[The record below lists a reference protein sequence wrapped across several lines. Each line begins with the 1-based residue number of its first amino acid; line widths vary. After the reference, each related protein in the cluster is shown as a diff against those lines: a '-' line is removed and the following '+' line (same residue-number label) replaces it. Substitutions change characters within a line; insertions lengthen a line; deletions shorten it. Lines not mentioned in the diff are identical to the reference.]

1 MTGVRRWVVVAVAVV
16 VVLAGTAAVLLLRGS
31 GSTAADHAAGQPSAA
46 SRSASPSS
54 APPSP
59 APSSSAPEVVFLGD
73 SWTVG
78 VGATGERGYA
88 PLAAER
94 LGWEYELLGI
104 SGSGY
109 LARGAASPYADRVD
123 EAVGL
128 EPDLL
133 VVQGSLNDSGA
144 DPEQLDRATA
154 ETLDRLRATAG
165 DGTAILVVGAPD
177 TPGTDPAVIARINS
191 GIAAA
196 AAAAGL
202 PFVDPARE
210 NWTDPADPG
219 IWADPVHP
227 DDDGHRLVAEA
238 LVPHMQAALDG

>member
-1 MTGVRRWVVVAVAVV
+1 MTGRRRWVAVAAAVLLA
-16 VVLAGTAAVLLLRGS
+16 LAGTALVLLLRTGPADGS
-31 GSTAADHAAGQPSAA
+31 RTSPA
-46 SRSASPSS
+46 SSSPASP
-54 APPSP
+54 
-59 APSSSAPEVVFLGD
+59 PSSVREVVFLGD

-78 VGATGERGYA
+78 VGASGERGYA

-94 LGWEYELLGI
+94 LGWTYELLGI

-109 LARGAASPYADRVD
+109 LARGAGGPFADRVD

-128 EPDLL
+128 APDLV

-144 DPEQLDRATA
+144 DPEELDLATA
-154 ETLDRLRATAG
+154 DTLGRLRAAAG

-177 TPGTDPAVIARINS
+177 TQGTDPAVIARINS
-191 GIAAA
+191 AIAAA

-210 NWTDPADPG
+210 GWTDPADPG

-227 DDDGHRLVAEA
+227 DDAGHRLVAEA

>member
-1 MTGVRRWVVVAVAVV
+1 MTGRRRWVAAAAAVLLA
-16 VVLAGTAAVLLLRGS
+16 LAGTALVLLLRTGP
-31 GSTAADHAAGQPSAA
+31 ADDSRTSPA
-46 SRSASPSS
+46 SS
-54 APPSP
+54 SP
-59 APSSSAPEVVFLGD
+59 APASSAREVVFVGD

-78 VGATGERGYA
+78 VGASGERGYA

-94 LGWEYELLGI
+94 LGWTYELLGI

-109 LARGAASPYADRVD
+109 LARGAGGPFADRVA

-128 EPDLL
+128 EPDLV

-144 DPEQLDRATA
+144 DPEELDRATA
-154 ETLDRLRATAG
+154 DTLGRLRAAAG
-165 DGTAILVVGAPD
+165 DGTAVLVVGAPD

-191 GIAAA
+191 AIAAA

-202 PFVDPARE
+202 SFVDPARE
-210 NWTDPADPG
+210 GWTDPADPG

-227 DDDGHRLVAEA
+227 DDTGHRLVAEA
-238 LVPHMQAALDG
+238 LVPHLQAALDG